1 MLKKM
6 KKYGLE
12 NSFIVS
18 YTATGKQEYFLCSQS
33 PMPKLPAEGKCVMD
47 RQSELLTLGG
57 MAGMKNR
64 HVPKRGTEAA
74 ILLGELVFLFDC
86 CDL

>member
-1 MLKKM
+1 MILNGNFLCWKKM

-18 YTATGKQEYFLCSQS
+18 YTTTGKQEYFLCSHS

-47 RQSELLTLGG
+47 R
-57 MAGMKNR
+57 
-64 HVPKRGTEAA
+64 
-74 ILLGELVFLFDC
+74 
-86 CDL
+86 